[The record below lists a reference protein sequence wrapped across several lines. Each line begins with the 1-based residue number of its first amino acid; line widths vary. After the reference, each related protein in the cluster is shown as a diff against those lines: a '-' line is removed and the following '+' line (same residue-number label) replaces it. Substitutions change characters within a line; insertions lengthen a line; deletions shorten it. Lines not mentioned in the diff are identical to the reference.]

1 MRALWFFIRL
11 FIILAISLSIAGLQG
26 SVLVYAYG
34 YEIHIR
40 LWVTLVFMVLFVLAV
55 WYILRGLGWIHAG
68 VAYITRTRKLYK
80 QLAAIPH
87 IAAGRAYATVK
98 SSVLKPFG
106 KKHPLYQIT
115 SYQVNTAYDIHIPT
129 VLSSPYAA
137 QFIQVCISHSDTGQ
151 LSAIR
156 AFYTTHTQVTMPPL
170 WYLYESTVADT
181 LQQALLHLSYVRDNT
196 LKNETVYYTVLAHIK
211 HCTTEACDSVQQAWK
226 SAQTEAEKWRLCT
239 ACLHIKLSDVSD
251 IVPFENVIYKKDG
264 TGMLLLAILSVKLQ
278 LWGPADVYIGKSIP
292 YAPADKVDFV
302 KAFVQYMQNG
312 NSTAYIEALH
322 RQNRQQTGMIL

>member
-1 MRALWFFIRL
+1 MATPATENEQGDGRRDPAMRALWFFIRL

-137 QFIQVCISHSDTGQ
+137 QFIQACISHNDTRQ
-151 LSAIR
+151 LSAVR
-156 AFYTTHTQVTMPPL
+156 AFYTTRSSM
-170 WYLYESTVADT
+170 EIIITVITNKSKNNKANNNN
-181 LQQALLHLSYVRDNT
+181 VKIIKGRGGWEKT
-196 LKNETVYYTVLAHIK
+196 LKHSKNRSRRPK
-211 HCTTEACDSVQQAWK
+211 H
-226 SAQTEAEKWRLCT
+226 
-239 ACLHIKLSDVSD
+239 
-251 IVPFENVIYKKDG
+251 
-264 TGMLLLAILSVKLQ
+264 
-278 LWGPADVYIGKSIP
+278 
-292 YAPADKVDFV
+292 
-302 KAFVQYMQNG
+302 
-312 NSTAYIEALH
+312 
-322 RQNRQQTGMIL
+322 